1 MFLVEQKK
9 SCFKSLIKVGSKLI
23 KYQLHNCNVVL
34 MYGWMKTNGKRDP

>member
-34 MYGWMKTNGKRDP
+34 MYGQMKTNGKRDP